1 MTIMKRSYLLLYFMG
16 LLTAF
21 GCQQEEIGDGNT
33 PNRVVK
39 EGDRIKMVYSLVT
52 PDFNNVTTRMTTEE
66 ENQWTKV
73 WVAQFDANGDLVGA
87 PKAYSNAD
95 HEIDISAESGRNTL
109 YFVTNVEDNPFV
121 DASNTPVSTLSEMQ
135 ESKFSISSLDH
146 FDTATELV
154 MVGVWEGDLV
164 APVLKPGDNTKLLL
178 NEIIVYA
185 KRLTAKINF
194 KIDANLVNSDFQNKS
209 IIIEKI
215 QLCAVPLN
223 TTYLPGHKVSSVADL
238 DNFDEELFTP
248 PAQGVTTYNSKTYYV
263 LENMQGTKN
272 NTGGD
277 SKKGNFAPKDGNGE
291 DLAAYL
297 KIRAKVNDGLN
308 GGHVDYR
315 IYLGKDSDRNFDLER
330 NYHYTI
336 TINIH
341 GIGPKDITTDVRVAS
356 RDELYQLQ
364 LQRPNGTAATNRGSE
379 VRNIEASDE
388 YWGWVDEPSAANS
401 IDHLRVKSQGADWTL
416 DAFEVTTIPSSSG
429 YTWAGLSLEYFNEPT
444 DTWTTVNQGDAVPSD
459 VKIRL
464 KTGINNS
471 AYERTA
477 SFRIKL
483 HGVDDSVTREWKVTQ
498 PRAASDFNMPSY
510 SFFPAEAG
518 VYAVAI
524 RSKGSTT
531 WRYTSKTST
540 AITFVGT
547 IGSDGFKDDPNVWQ
561 TGHGAILFRTG
572 SRGNFTNSTVNA
584 HRSLGTINV
593 VYKSS
598 IDALEEAESASVVSQ
613 LASASQ
619 MFATLDAT
627 SGNRFAYNYSSHPY
641 FSTVIGVSTRMPY
654 TLNMLDSEVTNY
666 DDDKSR
672 LGTISPVTGKANT
685 LELFNKMER
694 ESAKRLSD
702 HYNIETT
709 PIFSPA
715 GICMSLNNE
724 YWKIEDV
731 NDPRFE
737 WYLPSRNEALMD
749 TFVAMLG
756 LDNGASGTRSSIWT
770 STVPTT
776 SSRTSSAYFAGSS
789 VDVSSTYS
797 QTWSVRCIRRTKEDE
812 LPEQTYPYLKNI
824 NNTPVIIVQEDGKG
838 FVDRYRAKPTSS
850 TDRYYNI
857 SYPYRFTDF
866 GLPASP
872 DGSGPVATRDLS
884 MAPQFQVAKAD
895 VGAATFWYLAAGW
908 KGNLDFSDVADPS
921 TGCQSY
927 TEAGEGGVIY
937 DDWRL
942 PTEMELRLIGLLGGG
957 TTPPGE
963 QHILQKG
970 GVRFTDIPGFVTMTG
985 RYWTGTE
992 YVSSNE
998 ATGRANYVT
1007 IRDLKDILA
1016 PIDGSAYDRM
1026 DIRYISKARCVRD
1039 IKPTD

>member
-1 MTIMKRSYLLLYFMG
+1 MTIMKKSYLLLYFMG

-21 GCQQEEIGDGNT
+21 GCQQEEIGDGNA

-39 EGDRIKMVYSLVT
+39 EGDRIKMAYSLVT
-52 PDFNNVTTRMTTEE
+52 SDFNNVTTRMTTEE

-95 HEIDISAESGRNTL
+95 HEIDISAESGQNTL
-109 YFVTNVEDNPFV
+109 YFVTNVEDNPFL
-121 DASNTPVSTLSEMQ
+121 DASNTPISTLTELQ
-135 ESKFSISSLDH
+135 DSKYAISSLDH

-154 MVGVWEGDLV
+154 MVGVWQGALV

-185 KRLTAKINF
+185 KRLTAKIDF
-194 KIDANLVNSDFQNKS
+194 KIDANLVNSSFQNKS

-223 TTYLPGHKVSSVADL
+223 TTYIPGHKVSTVADL

-248 PAQGVTTYNSKTYYV
+248 PAQGVTTYTSKTYYV
-263 LENMQGTKN
+263 LENMQGNKN

-277 SKKGNFAPKDGNGE
+277 SKKGNFAPKDSNGE

-341 GIGPKDITTDVRVAS
+341 GIGPKDITTDVRVVS

-379 VRNIEASDE
+379 IRNIEATDE
-388 YWGWVDEPSAANS
+388 YWGWVDEPASTNS

-416 DAFEVTTIPSSSG
+416 DAFVVTTVPSSSG
-429 YTWAGLSLEYFNEPT
+429 YTWAGLSLEYFNEST
-444 DTWTTVNQGDAVPSD
+444 DTWTTVNKEDAIPSD
-459 VKIRL
+459 VRIRL

-477 SFRIKL
+477 TFSIKL
-483 HGVDDSVTREWKVTQ
+483 HGVDNSVTREWRVTQ
-498 PRAASDFNMPSY
+498 PRATSDFNMPLF

-524 RSKGSTT
+524 RSKGATV
-531 WRYTSKTST
+531 WRYTNSSSQT
-540 AITFVGT
+540 ASFVGT
-547 IGSDGFKDDPNVWQ
+547 IGSEGFLTDSLSWQ
-561 TGHGAILFRTG
+561 TGNGAILFSVG
-572 SRGNFTNSTVNA
+572 SRGNIPSNIA
-584 HRSLGTINV
+584 HRALGTINV
-593 VYKSS
+593 IYKSS
-598 IDALEEAESASVVSQ
+598 TEAEEATSSGSTLSQ

-619 MFATLDAT
+619 MLSTLDAP
-627 SGNRFAYNYSSHPY
+627 SGYRFAYNYSSDP
-641 FSTVIGVSTRMPY
+641 FFTTVIGFNTAIPY
-654 TLNMLDSEVTNY
+654 TLNMLDSEAVNY

-672 LGTISPVTGKANT
+672 LGTTSPVTGKANT
-685 LELFNKMER
+685 LEQFNKMDR
-694 ESAKRLSD
+694 ESARGLSD

-715 GICMSLNNE
+715 GICMSLNEE
-724 YWKIEDV
+724 YWEIEDV
-731 NDPRFE
+731 DDPRFE

-749 TFVAMLG
+749 AFVAMLG
-756 LDNGASGTRSSIWT
+756 LVNGASGSRATIWT
-770 STVPTT
+770 STVPT
-776 SSRTSSAYFAGSS
+776 SSNSTTSAYFAGMN
-789 VDVSSTYS
+789 VDISSTFS
-797 QTWSVRCIRRTKEDE
+797 VRLPVRCIKRKKEEE
-812 LPEQTYPYLKNI
+812 LSSLTYPYIKNV
-824 NNTPVIIVQEDGKG
+824 NNTPVIVVREDGKG
-838 FVDRYRAKPTSS
+838 FVDRYRTGPTSS

-866 GLPASP
+866 GVPASP
-872 DGSGPVATRDLS
+872 DGTGPVATRDLS

-895 VGAATFWYLAAGW
+895 VGTNGPWYIGAGW
-908 KGNLDFSDVADPS
+908 KGNLDFSDLANPH

-927 TEAGEGGVIY
+927 TEAGEGGITY

-957 TTPPGE
+957 TTPAGE

-970 GVRFTDIPGFVTMTG
+970 GVRFTDIPGFVTMSG

-992 YVSSNE
+992 YVSSSESNL
-998 ATGRANYVT
+998 RANYVT
-1007 IRDLKDILA
+1007 VRDLKDILA
-1016 PIDGSAYDRM
+1016 PIDGTATNRM
-1026 DIRYISKARCVRD
+1026 TVASRARCVRD

>member
-39 EGDRIKMVYSLVT
+39 EGDRIKMAYSLVT

-263 LENMQGTKN
+263 LENMQGNKN

-401 IDHLRVKSQGADWTL
+401 IDHLQVKSQGADWTL
-416 DAFEVTTIPSSSG
+416 NAITFTTVPSTTG
-429 YTWAGLSLEYFNEPT
+429 YTWNDLALEYYNEST
-444 DTWTTVNQGDAVPSD
+444 LSWTTVNQDDAVPSD

-477 SFRIKL
+477 TFSIKL
-483 HGVDDSVTREWKVTQ
+483 HGVNNSVTREWRVTQ
-498 PRAASDFNMPSY
+498 PRAASDFNMPPF

-524 RSKGSTT
+524 RSKGPTV
-531 WRYTSKTST
+531 WRYTDKTSS

-547 IGSDGFKDDPNVWQ
+547 IGSEGFKDDPNEWQ
-561 TGHGAILFRTG
+561 TGHGAILFSVG
-572 SRGNFTNSTVNA
+572 SRGNLTGSTV

-598 IDALEEAESASVVSQ
+598 IDALEEMQSASAVNQ

-619 MFATLDAT
+619 MLATFDAT
-627 SGNRFAYNYSSHPY
+627 SGSRFAYNYSSHPY
-641 FSTVIGVSTRMPY
+641 FTTVVGFFISSGIPY
-654 TLNMLDSEVTNY
+654 TLNMLDSETNNY

-672 LGTISPVTGKANT
+672 LGTTSPVTGKANT

-694 ESAKRLSD
+694 ESAKMLSD

-715 GICMSLNNE
+715 GICMSLNEE
-724 YWKIEDV
+724 YWEIEDV
-731 NDPRFE
+731 DDPRFE

-756 LDNGASGTRSSIWT
+756 LDNGASGTRHTIWT

-776 SSRTSSAYFAGSS
+776 SSSATSAYFAGSG
-789 VDVSSTYS
+789 VDISSTYS
-797 QTWSVRCIRRTKEDE
+797 PRLNVRCIRRTKEE
-812 LPEQTYPYLKNI
+812 NLPELTYPYIKNV

-838 FVDRYRAKPTSS
+838 FVDRYRTGPISS

-872 DGSGPVATRDLS
+872 DGTGPVATRDLS

-895 VGAATFWYLAAGW
+895 VGTNGPWYIGAGW
-908 KGNLDFSDVADPS
+908 KGNLDFSDLANPH

-927 TEAGEGGVIY
+927 TETGEGGVTY

-957 TTPPGE
+957 TTPAGE

-970 GVRFTDIPGFVTMTG
+970 GVRFTDIPGFVTMSG

-992 YVSSNE
+992 YVSGSESNL
-998 ATGRANYVT
+998 RANYVT

-1016 PIDGSAYDRM
+1016 PIDGTAINRM
-1026 DIRYISKARCVRD
+1026 TAASKARCVRD